1 MADWRGKITSVSKTK
16 GTTAPESAKRAGL
29 GCLGL
34 IIAVVSILTL
44 LITIGLFKS
53 GFVLMGSF
61 ATLFLL
67 ICSATTVLLLMPH
80 KQNPL

>member
-29 GCLGL
+29 GCLGVL
-34 IIAVVSILTL
+34 IAVVSILTL

-53 GFVLMGSF
+53 GFVLMGIF
-61 ATLFLL
+61 ATAFLL
-67 ICSATTVLLLMPH
+67 ICIATTALLLVPN
-80 KQNPL
+80 KRNPL

>member
-1 MADWRGKITSVSKTK
+1 MADWREKITSVSKTK
-16 GTTAPESAKRAGL
+16 GTTASESAKRAGL

-34 IIAVVSILTL
+34 VIAVVSILTL

-67 ICSATTVLLLMPH
+67 ISMATTVLLLVPRKH
-80 KQNPL
+80 NPL